1 MTAMARS
8 VGLRGAWLSAVGAVA
23 GGLLA
28 QSAAGLDS
36 TSGVRKRPLAPVIGH
51 DPTAAEEHDMSGDL
65 TDLRDVALLA
75 GRAED
80 VSHTLR
86 TALDA
91 LAEVV
96 AYDLAAVLEIDGDR
110 LVVRCASGRLASAQ
124 VANHGIDLATSP
136 LLRAAL
142 QGGHPRIF
150 AEADHDMDHGGEG
163 DPYHGVV
170 ELPHGHACL
179 VAPLV
184 AGGRTIGAMT
194 FDRAVCERYDES
206 TVALV
211 TVYAQLV
218 AMALELAHRNSEL
231 QQCLIAKFPPPPPVL
246 PPPPPPEPEP
256 LLTLEASERKT
267 ITRALQ
273 ACHGKVYGEDGAAA
287 VLGLAP
293 STLQHRMRK
302 LGIAK
307 TG

>member
-1 MTAMARS
+1 
-8 VGLRGAWLSAVGAVA
+8 
-23 GGLLA
+23 
-28 QSAAGLDS
+28 
-36 TSGVRKRPLAPVIGH
+36 
-51 DPTAAEEHDMSGDL
+51 MSGDL

-96 AYDLAAVLEIDGDR
+96 AYDLAVVLEVDGDR
-110 LVVRCASGRLASAQ
+110 LVVRCASGPLASDKVTA
-124 VANHGIDLATSP
+124 HGIDLSTAP

-142 QGGHPRIF
+142 QEGRPRIF
-150 AEADHDMDHGGEG
+150 SAEDHDREHGGEG

-194 FDRAVCERYDES
+194 FDRAVCELYDEA

-218 AMALELAHRNSEL
+218 AMALELARRNSEL
-231 QQCLIAKFPPPPPVL
+231 QQCLIVKFPPPL
-246 PPPPPPEPEP
+246 PPPPAPVAPPPEP
-256 LLTLEASERKT
+256 LLTLDESERRA
-267 ITRALQ
+267 IVRALQ

-302 LGIAK
+302 LKIAK
-307 TG
+307 PSS